1 MTVVTKKILSI
12 SIVPSIFLFN
22 GCTSSTTSSKLVSI
36 SEDIHPYNE
45 DFGIVPDEKV
55 DNILKEEI
63 LAEKEPVEIEI
74 PKSDDP
80 DVYVGLKYDPE
91 AVTAEEYVEVPP
103 VITYK
108 YRFDPKFYTAN
119 DLKRR

>member
-22 GCTSSTTSSKLVSI
+22 GCTSSTSQLISI
-36 SEDIHPYNE
+36 SDIHPYNKN
-45 DFGIVPDEKV
+45 FGIVPNKKV
-55 DNILKEEI
+55 DNILKEEV
-63 LAEKEPVEIEI
+63 LVEKEPVEIEI
-74 PKSDDP
+74 PKSNDP

-91 AVTAEEYVEVPP
+91 AVTAEEYVETPP

-119 DLKRR
+119 DLRR

>member
-1 MTVVTKKILSI
+1 MKMVTKKIL

-22 GCTSSTTSSKLVSI
+22 SCASSTSTSQLI
-36 SEDIHPYNE
+36 SSSDIHPYNE
-45 DFGIVPDEKV
+45 NFGIVPNPEV

-63 LAEKEPVEIEI
+63 LAEEKPVEIEM
-74 PKSDDP
+74 PKDNDP
-80 DVYVGLKYDPE
+80 DTYVGLKYDPE
-91 AVTAEEYVEVPP
+91 AVTAENYVEVPP

-119 DLKRR
+119 ELKNR